1 MLGETAGV
9 DCGAWLLGSWTGVT
23 SLLICARSVADP
35 TPSVFDCPGNVEELF
50 SLSLTR
56 VRLETRLAAG
66 CVDGLVG
73 GARLL
78 VEQEEFVSRT
88 LRRLDASRLMS
99 GRFSRC

>member
-1 MLGETAGV
+1 MLGETAV
-9 DCGAWLLGSWTGVT
+9 VNCGCLLGSLTGVT

-35 TPSVFDCPGNVEELF
+35 TPSPGTVEELF

-56 VRLETRLAAG
+56 LAAG
-66 CVDGLVG
+66 CVDALAG